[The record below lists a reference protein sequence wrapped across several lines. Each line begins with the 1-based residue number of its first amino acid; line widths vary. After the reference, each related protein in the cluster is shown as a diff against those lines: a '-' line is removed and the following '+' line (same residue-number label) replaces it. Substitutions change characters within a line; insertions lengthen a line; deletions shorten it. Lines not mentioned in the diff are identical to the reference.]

1 MMIRLFFMIC
11 VMIGLA
17 MPCAWAGVNDAPSPL
32 SKVTIKAEDWVEGDM
47 YHIRY
52 TFTNPTDEMIDK
64 EIGFSEISYDYHNYS
79 YENNLGR
86 RTQCD
91 ETLSRLTI
99 APHSSYTMTVSLKQ
113 PSPSVFNRLVSS
125 TFYFKDDSCL
135 DYSLSVN
142 MPKSPFS
149 LLPNVSDSGDVSLT
163 IRNDSPTDTITELR
177 KVLILT
183 NLQGKQRF
191 LLRAEPYSLAV
202 KPSETIN
209 IPLFTLDNTT
219 DKQSSFSSFCITMDI
234 NDIPHYFYTYTL
246 DSNTIEN
253 SDTLV
258 NWLTPAYSPPRTPRI
273 HQDSVFYFDESNLYA
288 YIQVQSR
295 HKEPISA
302 PNASYIFDLNY
313 FDKNT
318 CSQTQYFRIHLPPDF
333 CLDSGET
340 KYFTFKIPL
349 PSDFYTLNL
358 HKPLY
363 ICAPHFN
370 LAPTFLFPPSK
381 LSLPVPKEQYTP
393 LTKITNRD
401 LHFLSS
407 NP

>member
-1 MMIRLFFMIC
+1 MMMRLLLMIC
-11 VMIGLA
+11 LLIGLTV
-17 MPCAWAGVNDAPSPL
+17 PCAWAEEASAKSSPL
-32 SKVTIKAEDWVEGDM
+32 AKVTIDAEDWVEGDM

-64 EIGFSEISYDYHNYS
+64 EIGFSEITYDYHNYS

-91 ETLSRLTI
+91 ETVSRLTI

-113 PSPSVFNRLVSS
+113 PSPSAFNRLVSS
-125 TFYFKDDSCL
+125 TFYFKDDSYL
-135 DYSLSVN
+135 NYSLSTN

-163 IRNDSPTDTITELR
+163 IRNDSPTETITELR

-202 KPSETIN
+202 KPNESTN
-209 IPLFTLDNTT
+209 IPLFTLDDTT
-219 DKQSSFSSFCITMDI
+219 DKKSSFSSFYITIDI
-234 NDIPHYFYTYTL
+234 NGIPCYYHKL
-246 DSNTIEN
+246 VDDSNTFEICFT
-253 SDTLV
+253 ST
-258 NWLTPAYSPPRTPRI
+258 YSSPRTPRI
-273 HQDSVFYFDESNLYA
+273 HRDSVFCLDKSNLYA
-288 YIQVQSR
+288 YIQVQDR
-295 HKEPISA
+295 HKEPISVT
-302 PNASYIFDLNY
+302 NAFYFFDLNY
-313 FDKNT
+313 FDKNA
-318 CSQTQYFRIHLPPDF
+318 CSQTRYFRIWLPSDF
-333 CLDSGET
+333 CLNVGET

-349 PSDFYTLNL
+349 PSDFYKLNP
-358 HKPLY
+358 HNPLY
-363 ICAPHFN
+363 IHAQH

-393 LTKITNRD
+393 LTNITNRD
-401 LHFLSS
+401 LRFLFS